1 MSLLLLVHRTADI
14 IQELLDAPNQREFL
28 MILWEL
34 PQTGH
39 TQIAKLATPKNHL
52 ANHIRMHTPVFDMI
66 TFDNQLSTGI
76 QAFGHCGSPTCTMT
90 SAFGAWVP
98 VSYIGGGNSGYET
111 NTDTG
116 ETRLIGSNYTPT
128 QTYTPEQTTT
138 RGNTMILGLA
148 VFAVVASIL
157 FTGKLK

>member
-1 MSLLLLVHRTADI
+1 
-14 IQELLDAPNQREFL
+14 
-28 MILWEL
+28 
-34 PQTGH
+34 
-39 TQIAKLATPKNHL
+39 
-52 ANHIRMHTPVFDMI
+52 MI
-66 TFDNQLSTGI
+66 TFDNQISTGI

-116 ETRLIGSNYTPT
+116 ETRLIGSNYTPA
-128 QTYTPEQTTT
+128 QTYTPEQQSK
-138 RGNTMILGLA
+138 RGTASIIALA
-148 VFAVVASIL
+148 VFVVAVSIL